1 MVKNKK
7 CLACRTSYSHCPGC
21 SRADRLAP
29 AWKSQFC
36 DEDCMNLWMAL
47 TRYNMNILTKNEA
60 KEIISKINLKPIDSY
75 VECVRRDYD
84 KVMAE
89 EKKSRKIKKSAPVV
103 EEPMADTIVEP
114 VVMPEF
120 VLETAVVELPD
131 VQTEQLEEVAIP
143 TVAQVETETV
153 ETVHEVV
160 LKEEK

>member
-1 MVKNKK
+1 MRLNRQCLSCKK
-7 CLACRTSYSHCPGC
+7 SFSYCPDC

-36 DEDCMNLWMAL
+36 SEDCMNLWMTL
-47 TRYNMNILTKNEA
+47 TRYNMGEHSKSEA
-60 KEIISKINLKPIDSY
+60 KEIISKLNLKPIDAY
-75 VECVRRDYD
+75 VGCVRRDYD

-89 EKKSRKIKKSAPVV
+89 EKKSRKIKKSEPVV

-131 VQTEQLEEVAIP
+131 VQIEQLEEVAMP
-143 TVAQVETETV
+143 VAAQVETETV
-153 ETVHEVV
+153 ETVHAVV
-160 LKEEK
+160 LKEE